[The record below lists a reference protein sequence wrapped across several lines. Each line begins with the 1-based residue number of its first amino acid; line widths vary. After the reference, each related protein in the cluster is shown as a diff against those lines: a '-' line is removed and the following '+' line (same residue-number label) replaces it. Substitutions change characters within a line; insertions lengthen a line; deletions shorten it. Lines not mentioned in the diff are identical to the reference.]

1 MTYYDSHSCG
11 QYKLIEDIIMKR
23 SIVIRK
29 ILRIFVSEY
38 SKSELKAP
46 TSSGKTSYFLVGH
59 KQTLEITR

>member
-29 ILRIFVSEY
+29 ILRIFCIRIFKIRT
-38 SKSELKAP
+38 KSSHFQWGRHRISLLGINKHW
-46 TSSGKTSYFLVGH
+46 K
-59 KQTLEITR
+59 

>member
-38 SKSELKAP
+38 SKSEPKAP
-46 TSSGKTSYFLVGH
+46 TSSGEDIVFPCWA
-59 KQTLEITR
+59 